1 MRRREESGGPAWWG
15 PPAGTNGPGR
25 LDERRYD
32 QNASFMT
39 NLSPASCPFTIG
51 SAVPCKNIKK
61 TQPANLGGMPIT
73 CGTLLHKRPLID
85 VDPLEL
91 ERRAEYD
98 RRAAFDTRA
107 ELVRREEYDR
117 RLVYDRRNQ
126 IALCHDEEWKAQEN
140 RFTQMEKIIE
150 TLTAMFMKPSQP
162 HPEVEAEK
170 PTKTVNQH
178 SHSQTKFPLRKV
190 RRIPRPDMK
199 ARLGCDRARED
210 EHKVRKILKICR
222 KAAEEGLVGTLH
234 VADAL
239 AHVPRE
245 LTRGAEGKEAG
256 LQKKEKAIQKR
267 RLRKISRLKRA
278 GEYWIEGS
286 LTQENSDTRN
296 KKQRQHKQVRTLARV
311 LGTSDPKLR
320 TKIKYNNNGGKTE
333 GVSDS
338 RGVMSLKI
346 CMYST
351 KRERMKLSTLVTK
364 RASKKGQDIRSSTR
378 CMKDKNEQKDWWKT
392 LSNSKRNWKR
402 KSLQGSTDV
411 YLLKRTIELEID

>member
-1 MRRREESGGPAWWG
+1 M
-15 PPAGTNGPGR
+15 
-25 LDERRYD
+25 
-32 QNASFMT
+32 
-39 NLSPASCPFTIG
+39 
-51 SAVPCKNIKK
+51 
-61 TQPANLGGMPIT
+61 
-73 CGTLLHKRPLID
+73 
-85 VDPLEL
+85 
-91 ERRAEYD
+91 
-98 RRAAFDTRA
+98 
-107 ELVRREEYDR
+107 
-117 RLVYDRRNQ
+117 
-126 IALCHDEEWKAQEN
+126 
-140 RFTQMEKIIE
+140 
-150 TLTAMFMKPSQP
+150 
-162 HPEVEAEK
+162 
-170 PTKTVNQH
+170 
-178 SHSQTKFPLRKV
+178 
-190 RRIPRPDMK
+190 
-199 ARLGCDRARED
+199 
-210 EHKVRKILKICR
+210 
-222 KAAEEGLVGTLH
+222 
-234 VADAL
+234 
-239 AHVPRE
+239 
-245 LTRGAEGKEAG
+245 
-256 LQKKEKAIQKR
+256 QKKEKAIQKR

-311 LGTSDPKLR
+311 LRTSDPKLR

-402 KSLQGSTDV
+402 KSLQGSADV

>member
-1 MRRREESGGPAWWG
+1 MCSDHKGP
-15 PPAGTNGPGR
+15 
-25 LDERRYD
+25 
-32 QNASFMT
+32 
-39 NLSPASCPFTIG
+39 
-51 SAVPCKNIKK
+51 
-61 TQPANLGGMPIT
+61 
-73 CGTLLHKRPLID
+73 
-85 VDPLEL
+85 
-91 ERRAEYD
+91 
-98 RRAAFDTRA
+98 
-107 ELVRREEYDR
+107 
-117 RLVYDRRNQ
+117 
-126 IALCHDEEWKAQEN
+126 
-140 RFTQMEKIIE
+140 
-150 TLTAMFMKPSQP
+150 
-162 HPEVEAEK
+162 
-170 PTKTVNQH
+170 
-178 SHSQTKFPLRKV
+178 
-190 RRIPRPDMK
+190 
-199 ARLGCDRARED
+199 
-210 EHKVRKILKICR
+210 
-222 KAAEEGLVGTLH
+222 VGTLI
-234 VADAL
+234 VADAPEH
-239 AHVPRE
+239 ATRE
-245 LTRGAEGKEAG
+245 ATRGAEGREAG

-311 LGTSDPKLR
+311 LRTSDPKLR

-378 CMKDKNEQKDWWKT
+378 CMKDKNEHKDWWKT